1 MPYANPLADAVEFG
15 WPEQVRACLAQ
26 GAPLDWLDPEY
37 DYDLLDVALTSG
49 FIEIAEL
56 LLDAGVPLERTRHRG
71 ESRLYWIAFCQQPE
85 GVAFLLEREAS
96 LAGDE
101 RGWTPLHG
109 ICWHSETMGG
119 DPPAQ
124 EKIIRLLVVAGAPL
138 EAQDTN
144 GATPLHWAL
153 DGDVANPSSVWVLLE
168 LGANPNALDNGGS
181 SPLHYAISEHCVTCV
196 ELLLA
201 SGANPFVANHFGETP
216 LARAQRELQKKEE
229 WVREDPKWQ
238 WVADEAKKIL
248 VLLEAAV
255 AGTEQN
261 RKGRR

>member
-15 WPEQVRACLAQ
+15 WLDQVRACLAQ
-26 GAPLDWLDPEY
+26 GAILDWLDTEY

-49 FIEIAEL
+49 FIEIAML
-56 LLDAGVPLERTRHRG
+56 LLEAGVPLERTRTRD

-85 GVAFLLEREAS
+85 GVAFLLEHGAS

-124 EKIIRLLVVAGAPL
+124 EKIIRMLVASGAPL

-144 GATPLHWAL
+144 GGTPLHWAL
-153 DGDVANPSSVWVLLE
+153 AGDVANPSSVWVLLE

-201 SGANPFVANHFGETP
+201 SGANPVIANHSGETP
-216 LARAQRELQKKEE
+216 LARAQRLCTKYEKWVAEE
-229 WVREDPKWQ
+229 AEWQ
-238 WVADEAKKIL
+238 WALNEAKEIL
-248 VLLEAAV
+248 ALVKAATAAV
-255 AGTEQN
+255 
-261 RKGRR
+261 